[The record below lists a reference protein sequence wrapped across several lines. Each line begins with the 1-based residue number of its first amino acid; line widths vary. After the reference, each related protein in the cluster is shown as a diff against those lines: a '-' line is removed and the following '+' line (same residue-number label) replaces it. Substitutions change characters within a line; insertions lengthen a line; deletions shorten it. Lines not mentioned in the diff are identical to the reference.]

1 MKKEKTQQVD
11 DGHFMRASP
20 SFVRIIK
27 AQTVAKNNKTT
38 ALTVA
43 LFQESSTFFTAVVF
57 ILVGMSFKGLLGVL
71 IVLKKKQL
79 CNETTITALTFA
91 FFSPRSGIRS
101 RVVSRARTVCWVL
114 ITILLRRRELA
125 SFFSAGAMM
134 RVSSC
139 GTESRCSRL
148 HLHLNE
154 VANFRKGTMFFLF
167 YSLFLSPSAVF

>member
-71 IVLKKKQL
+71 TVLKKKNSSAMKPQ
-79 CNETTITALTFA
+79 
-91 FFSPRSGIRS
+91 SP
-101 RVVSRARTVCWVL
+101 
-114 ITILLRRRELA
+114 
-125 SFFSAGAMM
+125 
-134 RVSSC
+134 
-139 GTESRCSRL
+139 
-148 HLHLNE
+148 H
-154 VANFRKGTMFFLF
+154 
-167 YSLFLSPSAVF
+167 